1 MLEKIETDGERTMAI
16 NDAIKKMGSLD
27 QATAIAGA
35 QDLAFA
41 MMNYRINKKEK
52 KCPTASA

>member
-35 QDLAFA
+35 QDLACA

-52 KCPTASA
+52 KWPTASA